1 MKVISSLLVVLALVL
16 QVFQTSAVI
25 PPGSDIQSSVS
36 YNLLKTGPYG
46 SQLFVV
52 NTTSVYQD
60 PIQLMDLKAPTSFQQ
75 GYDMGYMLGAESIEN
90 YNAVVVYLLG
100 DEWWEPPVA
109 RLMNAFLDWQWDN
122 YLSKA
127 VPPEYMDEMSG
138 LTAGGMKAHV
148 KGDVGK
154 TAQRATVIA
163 NFPGSLENLKFIFQD
178 EKEHPPSAEMKDALA
193 DPDAPNMDEIQ
204 RLLAK
209 MQNKWHGL
217 SCSMF
222 GVWGSR
228 TEEGR
233 LFTGRNLD
241 WLQDMGI
248 SKYKLI
254 TVFHPPNGIAH
265 ATVGWTGIWGAITG
279 MSAKGLSVHEANLES
294 NDITFRGFPWV
305 IRLRHVMAYSSNIQE
320 ALTIWNNTGNT
331 VGFNHG
337 VGSDP
342 DNQAVTMET
351 MMHSTAVFGANDP
364 REQDLVVDGQQIGV
378 PRTEAVYRTN
388 HGYDPYT
395 ISHYMW
401 NDTGAYQNS
410 IDRYLMF
417 PEIFDD
423 YTAAN
428 TKISVPQAVNVTAL
442 LGDKGDKQM
451 YDCSPPHA
459 GSNILSVTFD
469 LRNRAMYT
477 AWENGHGDDW
487 SPAACNTY
495 VKIDLTQFF

>member
-1 MKVISSLLVVLALVL
+1 MNLLASLVVALVL
-16 QVFQTSAVI
+16 LLQVLQCRAVI
-25 PPGSDIQSSVS
+25 PPGSDIQTDVS
-36 YNLLKTGPYG
+36 YNLIKTGPYG
-46 SQLFVV
+46 SQLYVV
-52 NTTSVYQD
+52 NATSVYTE
-60 PIQLMDLKAPTSFQQ
+60 PVQLMNLKAPTSFQQ
-75 GYDMGYMLGAESIEN
+75 GFDMGYMLGAESIEN
-90 YNAVVVYLLG
+90 YNAVMVYLLG
-100 DEWWEPPVA
+100 DEWWEPAVA
-109 RLMNAFLDWQWDN
+109 RLTNAFLDWQWEN

-127 VPPEYMDEMSG
+127 VPSEYIDEMSG
-138 LTAGGMKAHV
+138 LTAGGLKAGV

-154 TAQRATVIA
+154 VAGRATTIA
-163 NFPGSLENLKFIFQD
+163 NFPGSLENLKFIFED
-178 EKEHPPSAEMKDALA
+178 EKENPPSAELTAAMA
-193 DPDAPNMDEIQ
+193 DPAAPSKDEVI
-204 RLLAK
+204 RLLNK
-209 MQNKWHGL
+209 MSEKWHGL

-228 TEEGR
+228 TEGGR
-233 LFTGRNLD
+233 TFTGRNLD

-254 TVFHPPNGIAH
+254 TVFHPPNGNAH

-305 IRLRHVMAYSSNIQE
+305 LRLRHVMAYSSNIQQ
-320 ALTIWNNTGNT
+320 ALTVWNSTGNT

-337 VGSDP
+337 VGSDA
-342 DNQAVTMET
+342 DNQATVMET

-395 ISHYMW
+395 IQHYMW
-401 NDTGAYQNS
+401 NNSGAYQNS
-410 IDRYLMF
+410 IDRYMMF

-423 YTAAN
+423 YTAAQ
-428 TKISVPQAVNVTAL
+428 TLISVPQAVNVTAL
-442 LGDKGDKQM
+442 LGDKGDKTM
-451 YDCSPPHA
+451 YDCSPPHD

-487 SPAACNTY
+487 APAACNTY
-495 VKIDLTQFF
+495 IKIDLTPFF